1 LFLHGKVFNTSVDKF
16 VEINAAPW
24 RNFLQFNIVPRI
36 ALFVCNI
43 RLRAPDRRAILQNWI
58 SPQESEQRLRSRQQ
72 KICHLT
78 REASS
83 VQANSF
89 VRTSLKKSKNT

>member
-1 LFLHGKVFNTSVDKF
+1 MFLHGKVFNTSVDKV

-24 RNFLQFNIVPRI
+24 RNFLQFNILPRI

-43 RLRAPDRRAILQNWI
+43 GFRAPDRRAIVQNWI

-83 VQANSF
+83 VRANSF